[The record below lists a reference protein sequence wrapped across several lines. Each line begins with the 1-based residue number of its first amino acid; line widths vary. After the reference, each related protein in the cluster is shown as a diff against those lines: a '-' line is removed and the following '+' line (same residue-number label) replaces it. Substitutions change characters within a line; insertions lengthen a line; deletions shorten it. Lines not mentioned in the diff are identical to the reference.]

1 MATDLQVN
9 IASEFKGK
17 KAFKQADSAIDKL
30 GKNAKRMAATL
41 GVAFGTA
48 AVIGYAK
55 KSVKAALEA
64 QAQQQRLAALMKVT
78 VGASNEQIASLN
90 EQAAALEKIG
100 VVSAGNI
107 TQTQSQLATFN
118 LQVDTIKRLT
128 PAILDYVTAEK
139 GANAS
144 TAEFKSMTNGL
155 AQALNGNYVSLT
167 KTGFILD
174 DVTKKTIATG
184 TESEKVSAIIDVLN
198 STYKDF
204 NKNLADTPA
213 GQMAKL
219 GNAADDVAVAIGT
232 GIIDSLILLSDNKSI
247 DGLADDM
254 RSFGIQVGNAFR
266 KLAGFVKENETA
278 LKNVAAILASMFI
291 GSKITAGI
299 YVVIGALKTLS
310 TTMLILRNTAIGAY
324 IAEMAV
330 LNPLGGL
337 AAAAGITITIYGV
350 IKSLDMLSGKFDE
363 VDQKFKSMGKNPIQT
378 GSYLNTAKK
387 IVKIAKV
394 LTAEELKQLKAKK
407 LKLAID
413 KANLALGKGEDIFD
427 MDKIQLNAA
436 LIGQAEALGK
446 ATTGAQLLTI
456 ANDIQR
462 LKVKQDIAAL
472 EDAIASKD
480 TAAIE
485 KATAKLNADMKILGA
500 LQKQDAKLLDINR
513 VLSGMKSTDLINL
526 QNLQDALAL
535 LAQFTF
541 PSLCGPTTTK
551 PTTKMPEFLK
561 SGITMI
567 GKTPFVTGSVI
578 DPLAS
583 LKTVDDT
590 ARATSVLPGYIS
602 ATEFYTSLTD
612 AQKADL
618 GGYSPGMNTGRGY
631 GAGGGTVVVNV
642 SAGAI
647 GDENIIV
654 DAVQNALNEIARR
667 GYLTTYAGAIAG

>member
-30 GKNAKRMAATL
+30 GKNAKRMGATL

-155 AQALNGNYVSLT
+155 AQALNGNFISLT

-204 NKNLADTPA
+204 NKNLANTPA

-299 YVVIGALKTLS
+299 YVVIGALKALS

-350 IKSLDMLSGKFDE
+350 IKSLDMLSSKFDE
-363 VDQKFKSMGKNPIQT
+363 VDQKINFMGKNPIQT

-387 IVKIAKV
+387 LVKVAKV
-394 LTAEELKQLKAKK
+394 LTAEELKQLKTKK

-446 ATTGAQLLTI
+446 ATTGAQILAI
-456 ANDIQR
+456 ANDVQR
-462 LKVKQDIAAL
+462 LKVKQSINEL

-480 TAAIE
+480 VARIEAAT
-485 KATAKLNADMKILGA
+485 KQLNQDLKILGT
-500 LQKQDAKLLDINR
+500 LQSQNFTLLSI
-513 VLSGMKSTDLINL
+513 
-526 QNLQDALAL
+526 
-535 LAQFTF
+535 
-541 PSLCGPTTTK
+541 
-551 PTTKMPEFLK
+551 
-561 SGITMI
+561 
-567 GKTPFVTGSVI
+567 
-578 DPLAS
+578 
-583 LKTVDDT
+583 
-590 ARATSVLPGYIS
+590 ATI
-602 ATEFYTSLTD
+602 
-612 AQKADL
+612 
-618 GGYSPGMNTGRGY
+618 
-631 GAGGGTVVVNV
+631 
-642 SAGAI
+642 
-647 GDENIIV
+647 
-654 DAVQNALNEIARR
+654 
-667 GYLTTYAGAIAG
+667 

>member
-30 GKNAKRMAATL
+30 GKNAKRMGATL

-155 AQALNGNYVSLT
+155 AQALNGNFTSLT

-204 NKNLADTPA
+204 NKNLANTPA

-337 AAAAGITITIYGV
+337 AAAAGIAITIYGV
-350 IKSLDMLSGKFDE
+350 IKSLDMLSSKFDE
-363 VDQKFKSMGKNPIQT
+363 VDQKINFMGKNPIQT

-387 IVKIAKV
+387 LVKVAKV
-394 LTAEELKQLKAKK
+394 LTAEELKQLKTKK

-446 ATTGAQLLTI
+446 ATTGAQILAI
-456 ANDIQR
+456 ANDVQR
-462 LKVKQDIAAL
+462 LKVKQSINEL

-480 TAAIE
+480 VARIEAAT
-485 KATAKLNADMKILGA
+485 KQLNQDLKILGT
-500 LQKQDAKLLDINR
+500 LQSQNFTLLSIATILNSLKPKSLIDQENLDA
-513 VLSGMKSTDLINL
+513 
-526 QNLQDALAL
+526 ALAKIKAMMLL
-535 LAQFTF
+535 LAGGTATK
-541 PSLCGPTTTK
+541 GTT
-551 PTTKMPEFLK
+551 
-561 SGITMI
+561 
-567 GKTPFVTGSVI
+567 
-578 DPLAS
+578 A
-583 LKTVDDT
+583 
-590 ARATSVLPGYIS
+590 
-602 ATEFYTSLTD
+602 
-612 AQKADL
+612 
-618 GGYSPGMNTGRGY
+618 
-631 GAGGGTVVVNV
+631 AGGGDSGGGPLFRWPASNWK
-642 SAGAI
+642 I
-647 GDENIIV
+647 N
-654 DAVQNALNEIARR
+654 R
-667 GYLTTYAGAIAG
+667 

>member
-155 AQALNGNYVSLT
+155 AQALNGNFTSLT

-204 NKNLADTPA
+204 NKNLANTPA

-394 LTAEELKQLKAKK
+394 LTAEELKQLKTKK

-413 KANLALGKGEDIFD
+413 KANLALGKGTDIFD

-513 VLSGMKSTDLINL
+513 VLAGMKSTDLINL
-526 QNLQDALAL
+526 ANLQAALDL
-535 LAQFTF
+535 LAKFKF
-541 PSLCGPTTTK
+541 PTLTIPGVTTLGAT
-551 PTTKMPEFLK
+551 
-561 SGITMI
+561 SSNGGITFNPNQN
-567 GKTPFVTGSVI
+567 KDRNYTNNVI
-578 DPLAS
+578 
-583 LKTVDDT
+583 
-590 ARATSVLPGYIS
+590 
-602 ATEFYTSLTD
+602 
-612 AQKADL
+612 
-618 GGYSPGMNTGRGY
+618 
-631 GAGGGTVVVNV
+631 NV
-642 SAGAI
+642 SAGVI

-667 GYLTTYAGAIAG
+667 GYLTTYAGAIAV